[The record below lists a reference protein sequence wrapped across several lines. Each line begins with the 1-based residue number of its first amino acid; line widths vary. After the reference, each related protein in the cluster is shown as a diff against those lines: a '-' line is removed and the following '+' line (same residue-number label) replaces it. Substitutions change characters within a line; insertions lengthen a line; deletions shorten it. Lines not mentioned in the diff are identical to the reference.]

1 MKKLIAIA
9 LPFLLIL
16 ITGPVCAQSF
26 GQNKVQ
32 YRDFD
37 WQFLQSP
44 HFDIYFYADG
54 QPLAE
59 FTSEVLEEAYTQVSS
74 YLDWE
79 LHKRVSII
87 VYNSHNDFQ
96 QTNITTTYMPE

>member
-1 MKKLIAIA
+1 MFYGTLKSVLSKKGKMKKLIAIA
-9 LPFLLIL
+9 LPFLL

-32 YRDFD
+32 YREFD

-59 FTSEVLEEAYTQVSS
+59 FTSEVLEESYAQVSS

-79 LHKRVSII
+79 LH
-87 VYNSHNDFQ
+87 
-96 QTNITTTYMPE
+96 

>member
-1 MKKLIAIA
+1 MKTIVKTTLS
-9 LPFLLIL
+9 LLLVLNSIY
-16 ITGPVCAQSF
+16 AQGF

-32 YRDFD
+32 YRDFN
-37 WQFLQSP
+37 WKFIQSP

-59 FTSEVLEEAYTQVSS
+59 FTSEVIEEAYNQVST

-79 LHKRVSII
+79 LRKRVSID
-87 VYNSHNDFQ
+87 VKP
-96 QTNITTTYMPE
+96 TNITTIPRWTK